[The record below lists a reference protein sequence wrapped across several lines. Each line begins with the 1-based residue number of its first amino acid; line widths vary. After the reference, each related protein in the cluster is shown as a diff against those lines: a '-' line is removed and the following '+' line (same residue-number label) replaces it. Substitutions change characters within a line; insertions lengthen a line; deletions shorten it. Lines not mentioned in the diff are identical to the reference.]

1 MENEKEKFMM
11 ILLLGI
17 IVALEHSG
25 VLVIIWNQCTP
36 VGWLP
41 CSMLLLV
48 F

>member
-25 VLVIIWNQCTP
+25 VLVII
-36 VGWLP
+36 
-41 CSMLLLV
+41 
-48 F
+48 